1 MRIRLRIRPSIG
13 ALLSG
18 VCCAGLAACTA
29 AASSGPVTT
38 VTTPSVGRA
47 APPDSAQAALSSM
60 AFTPYAA
67 LGQSNNDGL
76 APGESPSSLGQ
87 ACLSTAGYPGLDDM
101 LPKGVSIGG
110 DLAFAFDWGS
120 WGYLGMA
127 DAQQYG
133 FAEPIGSALAQLGLS
148 NGDGSS
154 QPQNP
159 STLPAAEQDALGKCA
174 VIEQDFSDQMAS
186 GPLAGI
192 ASMGNDI
199 ATDVAADPAVV
210 SATKA
215 WKACMAKNGYTV
227 SDPETTGQNEM
238 RTALEAAPGKEV
250 AAQQPS
256 SAVNTAQIAEAVT
269 DTDCTTSSDLAGIY
283 LAVQA
288 SYEQQIVDANTP
300 ALATA
305 VQQFRTDYQREVN
318 KLPQLLK
325 TTKALPFKG
334 KGVKV
339 VEGRAVSS

>member
-18 VCCAGLAACTA
+18 VCCAILAGCTA

-38 VTTPSVGRA
+38 VTAPSLGRP

-101 LPKGVSIGG
+101 LPKGVRIGG

-133 FAEPIGSALAQLGLS
+133 FAEPIGSALAQLGIS
-148 NGDGSS
+148 GVDAS
-154 QPQNP
+154 QLPNP
-159 STLPAAEQDALGKCA
+159 NTLPAAELTAWGKCA
-174 VIEQDFSDQMAS
+174 AIEQDFGDQMAS

-238 RTALEAAPGKEV
+238 TTALGAGLAPGQE
-250 AAQQPS
+250 PS
-256 SAVNTAQIAEAVT
+256 SATSAAQIAEAVT
-269 DTDCTTSSDLAGIY
+269 DADCTTSSDLGGIY

-305 VQQFRTDYQREVN
+305 VQQFRADYQREVN

-339 VEGRAVSS
+339 VEGRAVSSK

>member
-1 MRIRLRIRPSIG
+1 MRIRPRIRLSIG
-13 ALLSG
+13 TLLSG

-38 VTTPSVGRA
+38 VTPPSVGRP

-67 LGQSNNDGL
+67 LGQANNDGL
-76 APGESPSSLGQ
+76 APGESPITLGQ

-101 LPKGVSIGG
+101 LPKGIRIGG
-110 DLAFAFDWGS
+110 DLAFAFAWGS

-133 FAEPIGSALAQLGLS
+133 FALPIGSALAQLGIS
-148 NGDGSS
+148 PVDKSS
-154 QPQNP
+154 LPPNLN
-159 STLPAAEQDALGKCA
+159 TLPAAELTALGKCA
-174 VIEQDFSDQMAS
+174 AIEQDFGGQMAS

-192 ASMGNDI
+192 ASMANDI
-199 ATDVAADPAVV
+199 ATDVAVDPAVV

-227 SDPETTGQNEM
+227 SDPDTTGQNEM
-238 RTALEAAPGKEV
+238 TTALGGGL
-250 AAQQPS
+250 AQGQQSS
-256 SAVNTAQIAEAVT
+256 SATNAAQIAEAVT
-269 DTDCTTSSDLAGIY
+269 DADCTTSSDLAGIY

-288 SYEQQIVDANTP
+288 SYEQQIVDANAP

-305 VQQFRTDYQREVN
+305 VQQFRADYQQEVN

-325 TTKALPFKG
+325 TTKALPFEG
-334 KGVKV
+334 KGAKV
-339 VEGRAVSS
+339 IAGRTVAGS